1 MIKQVV
7 SVPLSVGED
16 LVIRKQRIGVGKKRL
31 CVVTGTHGDELEGQ
45 YVAWKLSCLLNE
57 NKDKLDGIVDIY
69 PALNPLG
76 ISTMT
81 RGIPQ
86 CDLDMNRTF
95 PGSDR
100 GSQSEYIAHEIVQDI
115 RGADACIDIHASNI
129 YLREIPQVRIN
140 VNTAEKLIPLAKH
153 MNMNFLWIHAAA
165 TVLEST
171 LAHSLNSIGTPTL
184 VVEMGIGMRV
194 TRSYG
199 DQLIAGIFSL
209 MSHLGMWKAP
219 VIPVSPPIISSD
231 GHVSF
236 VNADRSGIFFPSV
249 EHGCHVVKNQE
260 IGVIADPLN
269 GSVSQV
275 VKAPAA
281 GWLFTLREYPVV
293 YEGSLIAR
301 ILGGAM

>member
-1 MIKQVV
+1 MIRQIVN
-7 SVPLSVGED
+7 VPLSVGEN
-16 LVIRKQRIGVGKKRL
+16 LVIQKQRIGVGQKRL

-100 GSQSEYIAHEIVQDI
+100 GSQSEYIAHEIIQDLA
-115 RGADACIDIHASNI
+115 GADACIDIHASNI

-153 MNMNFLWIHAAA
+153 MNMNLLWIHAAA

-219 VIPVSPPIISSD
+219 VMPVSPPIISSD

-236 VNADRSGIFFPSV
+236 VNADRTGIFFPSV
-249 EHGCHVVKNQE
+249 EHGSCVSKDQE
-260 IGVIADPLN
+260 IGIIADPLN

-281 GWLFTLREYPVV
+281 GLLFTLREYPVV